1 MLDVGGIEKGYR
13 CFRGMLV
20 GLEIDEEIRNDIFEG
35 MKVGSAFFIV
45 GYGEVMLYGVYR
57 W

>member
-20 GLEIDEEIRNDIFEG
+20 GLEIDEEICNDIFEG